1 MILRAHFVRDF
12 TFDSLI
18 DDKLKRWNEVLEWQ
32 VFSDDIAYV
41 VLNLPLFDHV
51 QNDLLIWKEEKNG
64 SYSMLKN

>member
-32 VFSDDIAYV
+32 VFSDEITYV